1 MCFKSGKRG
10 FDKPAALNLRRNSFV
25 FFFFLITGKEDG
37 GW

>member
-25 FFFFLITGKEDG
+25 FFFLITGKEDG